1 MKQIK
6 YNSDFLNKYCQ
17 ENNIKIIDTNEKI
30 NRETIIKGYCIEK
43 NCDNKFEKT
52 FRRMIENAGPRCYN
66 CSRIVKNIKDKIT
79 FLQKYGVEHNFQ
91 SEIIKEQ
98 IKKTN
103 LEKYGVEHHS
113 QNNIIKDKK
122 KKINLEKYGVENIFQ
137 SEIIKEQIK
146 KTNLEK
152 YGVEYSSQNNIIKN
166 KKKKTNLE
174 KYGVENVSQNNIIK
188 DKKKKTNLEK
198 YGVEYALQNSE
209 IYEKACKSCF
219 KAKIYILPSNKQ
231 IKLQGYEHFAMNDL
245 LLNDKIEENDIITN
259 KINVPE
265 CWWIDNFGKKHRYY
279 IDIFIKTQNK
289 GIEIKSIYTF
299 EVQNEYVLKKQEAF
313 KNLGYLC
320 EIWIYNNKG
329 QKINYLI

>member
-30 NRETIIKGYCIEK
+30 NRETIIKGYCIEE

-122 KKINLEKYGVENIFQ
+122 KKINLEKYGVE
-137 SEIIKEQIK
+137 
-146 KTNLEK
+146 
-152 YGVEYSSQNNIIKN
+152 
-166 KKKKTNLE
+166 
-174 KYGVENVSQNNIIK
+174 
-188 DKKKKTNLEK
+188 
-198 YGVEYALQNSE
+198 YALQNSE

-219 KAKIYILPSNKQ
+219 KTKIYILPSNKQ

-279 IDIFIKTQNK
+279 IDIFIKSQNK